1 MQRARIAEL
10 PSRGV
15 VHVSGADARGF
26 LQNLL
31 TCDMDDVDE
40 AGAGYG
46 ALLTPQGKILFDFL
60 VLPIDDGYL
69 LDLPKPAV
77 ADLVKRLTFYRLR
90 ARVEIRD
97 VGGELAVFAAWGGE
111 ARPEMPAAVARDPRL
126 AALGFRAIG
135 ARSAIGADLATPG
148 YEAADEADYHAH
160 RIALGVPEGLADF
173 AYGEAFPHDADL
185 DELNAVAFDK
195 GCFVGQEV
203 VSRMKHRG
211 NLRRRIVLVHG
222 DRSLPEPGTEI
233 VAEGKPAGAIGSS
246 AGAAGLALVRLDR
259 IREAMEKGA
268 DITAAGVSLRF
279 TLPAWAGFGWPEP
292 VGED

>member
-10 PSRGV
+10 PGRGV
-15 VHVSGADARGF
+15 VHVTGPDARGF

-60 VLPIDDGYL
+60 LLKIDDGYL
-69 LDLPKPAV
+69 LDTPRQTL
-77 ADLVKRLTFYRLR
+77 ADFAKRLTFYKLR
-90 ARVEIRD
+90 AKVDIRD
-97 VGGELAVFAAWGGE
+97 VSEDLAVLAAWGGDGQ
-111 ARPEMPAAVARDPRL
+111 PEMPATVVRDPRL

-148 YEAADEADYHAH
+148 FEASDEADYHAH
-160 RIALGVPEGLADF
+160 RIALGIPEAPADF
-173 AYGEAFPHDADL
+173 TYGDAFPHDADL
-185 DELNAVAFDK
+185 DALNAVAFDK

-211 NLRRRIVLVHG
+211 NLRRRIILVHG
-222 DRSLPEPGTEI
+222 DRDLPEPGTEI
-233 VAEGKPAGAIGSS
+233 VAGGRPAGTIGSS
-246 AGAAGLALVRLDR
+246 SGAAGLALVRLDR
-259 IREAMEKGA
+259 IREAMDKGA
-268 DITAAGVSLRF
+268 AITAAGVTLQF
-279 TLPAWAGFGWPEP
+279 TLPAWAGFGWPET